1 MLVGEHRGRPGRQA
15 LITALTTLRD
25 HHIPVVPVW
34 DRIRIAVADV
44 DQIPR

>member
-1 MLVGEHRGRPGRQA
+1 MLVGDHRVGPGRQA

-34 DRIRIAVADV
+34 DLIQFAVPDL